1 VRAQEVVDVYSSD
14 DAIEEYSTYHLRKE
28 EKYLFR
34 KYFASG
40 TRVLDL
46 ACGLG
51 RTTLRLSEDGVR
63 VRGYDLSPVFIERAQ
78 KRFPYLDLHVG
89 TYTTIPEPDQSYDGV
104 LISANGLDCAGSDR
118 ARVQALRECAR
129 VLQSGGTFIFS
140 SHNLKS
146 LHASPYYALSPTRL
160 LWKLRHTLD
169 AFRDHAYIV
178 DIGRAN
184 SINYF
189 YGSPAYTI
197 RQVEDEGFRLYEA
210 IGFRAS
216 QNPMFLKWVSP
227 YIYYAFERL

>member
-1 VRAQEVVDVYSSD
+1 MRAQEVVDVYSSDD

-34 KYFASG
+34 KYFTSG

-51 RTTLRLSEDGVR
+51 RTTLRPSEDGVR
-63 VRGYDLSPVFIERAQ
+63 ARGYDLSPVFIERAQ

-89 TYTTIPEPDQSYDGV
+89 TYT
-104 LISANGLDCAGSDR
+104 DR
-118 ARVQALRECAR
+118 ARAQALRECAR
-129 VLQSGGTFIFS
+129 VLQRGGTFIFS
-140 SHNLKS
+140 SHNLRS

-160 LWKLRHTLD
+160 LWKLLHTWD
-169 AFRDHAYIV
+169 AFRDHAYLV